1 MVTKNKKKL
10 TASLEDYL
18 EVILNL
24 SADGSVAR
32 SMDIASA
39 LEVSRSSVTGAL
51 KELAA
56 RGLINYKPYAY
67 ITLTDAGLRE
77 GQRVAAKHDIIA
89 SFFINILGVDKS
101 AAQKAAC
108 KAEHAL
114 GAKIVS
120 RLLGFVKF
128 VSENNCNGFDL
139 AGQFKQYC
147 RENQDEGNGGDSK

>member
-1 MVTKNKKKL
+1 MVVKKEKKL

-32 SMDIASA
+32 SMDIASS

-51 KELAA
+51 KELAG

-67 ITLTDAGLRE
+67 ITLTDIGLRE
-77 GQRVAAKHDIIA
+77 AQRIAAKHEIIA
-89 SFFINILGVDKS
+89 AFFVNILGVDRS
-101 AAQKAAC
+101 VAQKAAC

-114 GAKIVS
+114 GPKIVS
-120 RLLGFVKF
+120 RLLRFVKF
-128 VSENNCNGFDL
+128 VSENNNDGFDL
-139 AGQFKQYC
+139 AGRFGQYC
-147 RENQDEGNGGDSK
+147 RKNQNDSNGD

>member
-1 MVTKNKKKL
+1 MVVKKEKKL

-32 SMDIASA
+32 SMDIASS

-51 KELAA
+51 KELAD

-67 ITLTDAGLRE
+67 ITLTDIGLRE
-77 GQRVAAKHDIIA
+77 AQRIAAKHDIIA
-89 SFFINILGVDKS
+89 AFFVNILGVDRS
-101 AAQKAAC
+101 VAQKAAC

-114 GAKIVS
+114 GPKIVS
-120 RLLGFVKF
+120 RLLCFVKF
-128 VSENNCNGFDL
+128 VSENNSEGFDL
-139 AGQFKQYC
+139 AGRFGQYC
-147 RENQDEGNGGDSK
+147 REDQNDSNGD